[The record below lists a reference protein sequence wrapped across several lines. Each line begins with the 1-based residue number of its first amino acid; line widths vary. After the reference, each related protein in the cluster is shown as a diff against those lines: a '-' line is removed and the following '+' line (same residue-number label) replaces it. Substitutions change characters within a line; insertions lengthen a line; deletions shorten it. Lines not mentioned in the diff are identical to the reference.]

1 MKKILILGS
10 NGFVGRNLV
19 GYLHSVGGYEILCP
33 SRRELDLI
41 KEEEVGRYLEK
52 HRIDVVVHSAI
63 FTPQGEADEQLV
75 VENDLRI
82 FYNLEKYSD
91 MYEKMIY
98 LGSGAEYGKQGDISS
113 VCEEQIGE
121 RIPSD
126 PYGFAKYVIGK
137 HIEQSS
143 NIYNFRIWGLFGK
156 YEDWWSTFISG
167 CCCKAIKNYPLSIR
181 QDLYFDYVWID
192 DFCRVLEWSI
202 DHDLKYHTY
211 NVGSG
216 KRVRLSEIAE
226 DIRRISGKHID
237 IFICEAGL
245 GREYTANRERLIK
258 EYGREYCTP
267 MADAIQNVYQ
277 WYMENEKIINM
288 RDLIY

>member
-1 MKKILILGS
+1 MKTILILGAT
-10 NGFVGRNLV
+10 GFIGRNLKEHLAKI
-19 GYLHSVGGYEILCP
+19 GKFNILTP
-33 SRRELDLI
+33 DRHELDLLD
-41 KEEEVGRYLEK
+41 EESVDEYFVK
-52 HRIDVVVHSAI
+52 HNVDVVFHCAVFVAKNEFQI
-63 FTPQGEADEQLV
+63 TKIIEYDT
-75 VENDLRI
+75 RM
-82 FYNLEKYSD
+82 FYNVEKYSD
-91 MYEKMIY
+91 RYDKMVYI
-98 LGSGAEYGKQGDISS
+98 GSGAEYGKQGDISS
-113 VCEEQIGE
+113 VCEEWVGE

-126 PYGFAKYVIGK
+126 LYGFAKYIIGR

-181 QDLYFDYVWID
+181 QDLYFDYIWID

-216 KRVRLSEIAE
+216 RRVRLSEIAE

>member
-1 MKKILILGS
+1 MKTILILGAT
-10 NGFVGRNLV
+10 GFIGRNLKEHLAQI
-19 GYLHSVGGYEILCP
+19 GKFNILTP
-33 SRRELDLI
+33 NRHELDLLD
-41 KEEEVGRYLEK
+41 EESVDEYFARHNV
-52 HRIDVVVHSAI
+52 DVVFHCAVFVAKNEFQI
-63 FTPQGEADEQLV
+63 TQIIEYDT
-75 VENDLRI
+75 RI
-82 FYNLEKYSD
+82 FYNVEKYSD
-91 MYEKMIY
+91 RYDKMVYI
-98 LGSGAEYGKQGDISS
+98 GSGAEYGKQGDISS
-113 VCEEQIGE
+113 VCEEQVGE

-137 HIEQSS
+137 NIEQSS

-226 DIRRISGKHID
+226 DIRRISGKNID
-237 IFICEAGL
+237 IFICETGL

-267 MADAIQNVYQ
+267 MTDAIQNVYQ